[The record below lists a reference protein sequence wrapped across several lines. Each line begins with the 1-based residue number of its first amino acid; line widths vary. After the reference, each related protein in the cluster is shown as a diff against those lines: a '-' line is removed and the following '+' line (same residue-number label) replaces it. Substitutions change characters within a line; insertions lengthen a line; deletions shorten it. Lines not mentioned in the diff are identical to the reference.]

1 MISEEPTEKIL
12 IDPIKIK
19 QENFEGDIEKI

>member
-19 QENFEGDIEKI
+19 QENFEENIEKI